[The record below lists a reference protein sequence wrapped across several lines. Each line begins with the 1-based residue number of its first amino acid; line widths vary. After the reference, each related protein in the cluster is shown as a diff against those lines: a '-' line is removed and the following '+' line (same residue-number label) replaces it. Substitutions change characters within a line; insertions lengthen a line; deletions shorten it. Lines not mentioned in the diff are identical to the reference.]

1 MLPTE
6 SAGRKVAAELS
17 LPPSAVA
24 NTITLLEEGA
34 TVPFIARYRKEKT
47 GSLDEVQIAA
57 VRDGLQRFNDL
68 QKRKEAIRSSLRERQ
83 LLDDGLDA
91 AIEAAESLTILE
103 DIYLPHRPKKKTR
116 AMSAREKG
124 LAPLAEYILAGK
136 AAQDRAASFLK
147 PDQGIATIDE
157 ALAGARDIVAESIS
171 ENREVRRRLR
181 RLFAEEAII
190 SSKVVPKMKEEAA
203 TFRDYFDWQESVTR
217 AAGHRLLALFRGE
230 TLKYLTVSLRPPPE
244 KALAAVRSIY
254 MDKGSSRRQLALALE
269 DSYGRLLAPSLE
281 NELRR
286 NLKKRADAEAIEVF
300 ANNLEGLLLS
310 SPLGQKRVLALDP
323 GYRTGAKLV
332 CLDGQ
337 GSLLHTTTIY
347 PTQGEKQRQKAAETL
362 KMLVQQYAVEAVA
375 VGDGTAGRETEAF
388 VGSLDVDNSLVVT
401 LVNEDGASIYSA
413 SEAARREFPREDI
426 TVRGAVSI
434 GRRLQD
440 PLAELVKIDPKSIG
454 VGQYQHDVD
463 QAELKKA
470 LGEVVE
476 RCVNR
481 VGVEVNSASVE
492 LLSYV
497 AGLGPALAANIVAYR
512 QEHGPFARRRDL
524 LKVKRLGA
532 KAFEQCAGFLRI
544 RNSTEPLD
552 NSGVHPE
559 RYALVQSM
567 AAELGVDIETLQ
579 GSEQLRRRLDLDR
592 YLSEDVGMETLVDI
606 IGELARPGRDPRKK
620 FSHFRFDD
628 TVHSLDDLR
637 EGMVL
642 PAIIT
647 NVTTFGAFADIGI
660 KQDGLIHI
668 SQMANRFVKDP
679 AEVVHVRQ
687 QVRVR
692 VIGVDPKRKRI
703 ALSLIL

>member
-1 MLPTE
+1 MSQKETVGEKL
-6 SAGRKVAAELS
+6 AFELS

-24 NTITLLEEGA
+24 NTITLLEEGG

-57 VRDGLQRFNDL
+57 VRDGMLRLKDL

-83 LLDDGLDA
+83 LLDDKLDA
-91 AIEAAESLTILE
+91 AIEGAESLALLE
-103 DIYLPHRPKKKTR
+103 DIYLPFRPKKKTR
-116 AMSAREKG
+116 AMAARQKG
-124 LAPLAEYILAGK
+124 LTPLAEYILAGED
-136 AAQDRAASFLK
+136 AQDRATSFLK
-147 PDQGIATIDE
+147 AEKGIATIE
-157 ALAGARDIVAESIS
+157 EVLAGARDIVAETVS
-171 ENREVRRRLR
+171 ENPQVRRLLR
-181 RLFAEEAII
+181 RIFAEEAII
-190 SSKVVPKMKEEAA
+190 SSKVAAKKKEEAA
-203 TFRDYFDWQESVTR
+203 TFRDYFDWQQSVTR

-230 TLKYLTVSLRPPPE
+230 ALKYLSVSLRPPPE
-244 KALAAVRSIY
+244 SALAAIRSIY
-254 MDKGSSRRQLALALE
+254 VDKGPHRRQLALALE
-269 DSYGRLLAPSLE
+269 DSYSRLLAPSLE

-286 NLKKRADAEAIEVF
+286 NLKKRADGEAIEVF
-300 ANNLEGLLLS
+300 AHNLEELLLS
-310 SPLGQKRVLALDP
+310 PPLGQKRVLALDP

-332 CLDGQ
+332 CLDEQ
-337 GSLLHTTTIY
+337 GSLVHTTTIY
-347 PTQGEKQRQKAAETL
+347 PTQGEKQRLKAAETVE
-362 KMLVQQYAVEAVA
+362 KLVRQYAVEAVA
-375 VGDGTAGRETEAF
+375 IGDGTAGRETEAF
-388 VGSLDVDNSLVVT
+388 VRSLDCDLSPVVT

-470 LGEVVE
+470 LEEVIE

-497 AGLGPALAANIVAYR
+497 AGLGPALAANIVAHR
-512 QEHGPFARRRDL
+512 QARGPFARRRDL
-524 LKVKRLGA
+524 LEVKRLGA

-544 RNSTEPLD
+544 RNSPEPLD

-567 AAELGVDIETLQ
+567 AADLGVGLADLQ
-579 GSEQLRRRLDLDR
+579 GSGQLRRRIDLDR

-606 IGELARPGRDPRKK
+606 LEELARPGRDPRKT
-620 FSHFRFDD
+620 FSHFQFDD

-668 SQMANRFVKDP
+668 SQMADRFVKDP
-679 AEVVHVRQ
+679 AEVVSVRQ

-692 VIGVDPKRKRI
+692 IVGVDTQRKRI